1 MNIQEQLKEIG
12 LFESEIKVYLY
23 LLENGLST
31 PPQIAKGTKI
41 ARPNCYQV
49 LRSLK
54 ERGLIGEQKKGS
66 RKVYIASDPVTLVES
81 MERKREAMQR
91 LLPDLRA
98 LYTVQKNK
106 PKIRFFEGFE
116 GIKQMFEE
124 MLETTDR
131 VYGFASTKRLF
142 EIDTNRYFYSWRKR
156 AKKKGIMLYD
166 ILSHDSG
173 NEAMQIAREDLKPLF
188 DARTL
193 PKDYGDLPTDILIWG
208 DNVALT
214 KTSDPVFATVISDPD
229 MAQTFK
235 NWHRLAW
242 ERLS

>member
-81 MERKREAMQR
+81 MERKEKRCSVCYLIYERYIRYKKTNLRSGSLKGLKELNKCLKKCWKLLIGCMA
-91 LLPDLRA
+91 LLPL
-98 LYTVQKNK
+98 K
-106 PKIRFFEGFE
+106 
-116 GIKQMFEE
+116 
-124 MLETTDR
+124 
-131 VYGFASTKRLF
+131 
-142 EIDTNRYFYSWRKR
+142 
-156 AKKKGIMLYD
+156 
-166 ILSHDSG
+166 DSS
-173 NEAMQIAREDLKPLF
+173 K
-188 DARTL
+188 
-193 PKDYGDLPTDILIWG
+193 
-208 DNVALT
+208 
-214 KTSDPVFATVISDPD
+214 
-229 MAQTFK
+229 
-235 NWHRLAW
+235 
-242 ERLS
+242 